1 MTVIISGDTGID
13 TVGSNT
19 VGNGQLIDG
28 SVQHAKLGFTLP
40 FTKEYVSPDQTIS
53 NNSSFTLLHGLGT
66 AYKLCS
72 VTLKCIAADQGYSI
86 GDEVEMGVRQDH
98 STGNYGFNTRRVGST
113 GIGIRILS
121 LGMYVHG
128 AGGTGVG
135 ITITPA
141 NWRLIVRAWA

>member
-40 FTKEYVSPDQTIS
+40 FTKEYESPEQVITLGATINLSNTLGVMPKLVQISLICKTAEIGAVIGEEVSVARDA
-53 NNSSFTLLHGLGT
+53 NNGSWGVDIFRTSANLRLVVGGHGVYIIKDNGL
-66 AYKLCS
+66 
-72 VTLKCIAADQGYSI
+72 VTP
-86 GDEVEMGVRQDH
+86 
-98 STGNYGFNTRRVGST
+98 
-113 GIGIRILS
+113 
-121 LGMYVHG
+121 
-128 AGGTGVG
+128 
-135 ITITPA
+135 ITPA